1 MSTRNKNLDDQ
12 RIPLFDEL
20 TEREPGKKE
29 RQPSLFGRYL
39 KKFNELIPKKNK
51 NKWISEWKK
60 NPNINPK
67 DKKKI
72 VPSLNPKDAYVQLY
86 KEALKSLIEERK
98 RKPVDLLPV
107 DDCNFIRNSLPDIH
121 VYKVGDFSYDHLF
134 AKYFLKKRKYTPL
147 YIENE
152 IDIFLYLELYNILK
166 RKTTKDVVGEKRES
180 YSKARNSPYYYRRS
194 SIDDYLLE
202 KGGPSSSSSP
212 FEYNNLD
219 ILNNN
224 IDHSLFM
231 KGKLSIYNIMSNL
244 CQDIRDILSKNITN
258 LNQGN
263 ILKVKTNLKVLEFVY
278 NIFKVANFDKETL
291 KFTDDLYSVVT
302 DKRFGKKLRLNKG
315 DKNDK
320 QDENYGMLFIYKII
334 IISILEY
341 DKVQKSLYLTNIEE
355 RKTLEDYWKKYEDN
369 EKAIDSGIPL
379 PLITKTLKDMNI
391 EINNSKFEINEF
403 FNILI
408 KIYKKLI
415 LLYEYEPNE
424 SNSNEL
430 KYILNLSIDEDDI
443 DKLAYVKDTND
454 ELNIIGNYS
463 LYLVINLG
471 NEDLPIFFSYTNK
484 DDPGRDIEDYE
495 ESLTFNIPILNCRE
509 KNEELMDIFR
519 NLNDDHGVFIIYDK
533 LIGLKS
539 QIESLDFK
547 EIKPQDIYKKYVE
560 LFTTLLNELK
570 QSRGG
575 RKKRIIKSKKNIIKQ
590 KRSKKIIT

>member
-1 MSTRNKNLDDQ
+1 
-12 RIPLFDEL
+12 
-20 TEREPGKKE
+20 
-29 RQPSLFGRYL
+29 
-39 KKFNELIPKKNK
+39 
-51 NKWISEWKK
+51 
-60 NPNINPK
+60 
-67 DKKKI
+67 
-72 VPSLNPKDAYVQLY
+72 
-86 KEALKSLIEERK
+86 
-98 RKPVDLLPV
+98 
-107 DDCNFIRNSLPDIH
+107 
-121 VYKVGDFSYDHLF
+121 
-134 AKYFLKKRKYTPL
+134 
-147 YIENE
+147 
-152 IDIFLYLELYNILK
+152 
-166 RKTTKDVVGEKRES
+166 
-180 YSKARNSPYYYRRS
+180 
-194 SIDDYLLE
+194 
-202 KGGPSSSSSP
+202 
-212 FEYNNLD
+212 
-219 ILNNN
+219 
-224 IDHSLFM
+224 
-231 KGKLSIYNIMSNL
+231 MSNL

-430 KYILNLSIDEDDI
+430 KYILNLSIDQDDL
-443 DKLAYVKDTND
+443 DKLAYVEDTND

-471 NEDLPIFFSYTNK
+471 NEDLPILFSYTNK

-539 QIESLDFK
+539 QIESLDF
-547 EIKPQDIYKKYVE
+547 EENKPQDIYNKYVE
-560 LFTTLLNELK
+560 LFKKLLNELK

>member
-1 MSTRNKNLDDQ
+1 MFHNTNQ
-12 RIPLFDEL
+12 YQTFDEL
-20 TEREPGKKE
+20 NERKPEKRPEK
-29 RQPSLFGRYL
+29 RLPTSRF
-39 KKFNELIPKKNK
+39 FPNEKM
-51 NKWISEWKK
+51 
-60 NPNINPK
+60 
-67 DKKKI
+67 
-72 VPSLNPKDAYVQLY
+72 VPSLDPKSEYVKLY
-86 KEALKSLIEERK
+86 KEALKSLIEEKK
-98 RKPVDLLPV
+98 RKPVAPLSI
-107 DDCNFIRNSLPDIH
+107 DDCKFIRNSLPDIH

-134 AKYFLKKRKYTPL
+134 AKYFLKKRKYTDE

-166 RKTTKDVVGEKRES
+166 RKTIKYDIAT
-180 YSKARNSPYYYRRS
+180 YSKAKKPSSYIQSLYLYGRYGRGYRRS
-194 SIDDYLLE
+194 SIGDYLLE
-202 KGGPSSSSSP
+202 KGGPSSLSP

-219 ILNNN
+219 ILTNN

-244 CQDIRDILSKNITN
+244 CKDIRDILSKNITN
-258 LNQGN
+258 LNKGN

-302 DKRFGKKLRLNKG
+302 DKRVGKKLRLNKG

-341 DKVQKSLYLTNIEE
+341 DKVQKSLYLTNKEEE

-430 KYILNLSIDEDDI
+430 KYILNLSIDQDDL
-443 DKLAYVKDTND
+443 DKLAYVEYTND

-471 NEDLPIFFSYTNK
+471 NEDLPILFSYTNK

-519 NLNDDHGVFIIYDK
+519 NLNDDHGVFIVYDK
-533 LIGLKS
+533 LIGLKG
-539 QIESLDFK
+539 QIESLNFEK
-547 EIKPQDIYKKYVE
+547 NKPQDIYNKYVE
-560 LFTTLLNELK
+560 LFTKLLNDLK

>member
-1 MSTRNKNLDDQ
+1 M
-12 RIPLFDEL
+12 
-20 TEREPGKKE
+20 
-29 RQPSLFGRYL
+29 
-39 KKFNELIPKKNK
+39 KFP
-51 NKWISEWKK
+51 
-60 NPNINPK
+60 
-67 DKKKI
+67 
-72 VPSLNPKDAYVQLY
+72 
-86 KEALKSLIEERK
+86 
-98 RKPVDLLPV
+98 
-107 DDCNFIRNSLPDIH
+107 
-121 VYKVGDFSYDHLF
+121 
-134 AKYFLKKRKYTPL
+134 
-147 YIENE
+147 
-152 IDIFLYLELYNILK
+152 
-166 RKTTKDVVGEKRES
+166 
-180 YSKARNSPYYYRRS
+180 YYRRS

-202 KGGPSSSSSP
+202 KGGPSSSSP
-212 FEYNNLD
+212 FEYNYLD
-219 ILNNN
+219 ILTNN

-278 NIFKVANFDKETL
+278 NIYKVANFDKETL
-291 KFTDDLYSVVT
+291 KFTDDLYSVV
-302 DKRFGKKLRLNKG
+302 KYERFGKKLRLNKG
-315 DKNDK
+315 H
-320 QDENYGMLFIYKII
+320 ENYGMLLIYKII
-334 IISILEY
+334 IISILVY
-341 DKVQKSLYLTNIEE
+341 DKVQKSLYLTNKEE

-379 PLITKTLKDMNI
+379 PLTKTLEDMKI

-408 KIYKKLI
+408 KIYNKLI
-415 LLYEYEPNE
+415 LLYEPNE

-430 KYILNLSIDEDDI
+430 KYILNLSIDQDDI
-443 DKLAYVKDTND
+443 DKLAYVEDTND

-471 NEDLPIFFSYTNK
+471 NKDLPIFFSYNNK

-495 ESLTFNIPILNCRE
+495 ESLTFNIPIFNCRE

-533 LIGLKS
+533 LIGLKGK
-539 QIESLDFK
+539 IESLSSLYL
-547 EIKPQDIYKKYVE
+547 EENNPQVIYKQYVE
-560 LFTTLLNELK
+560 PFTNLLTELK

-575 RKKRIIKSKKNIIKQ
+575 RNKRIIKSKKNIIKQ